1 MRENFDGCL
10 SFTLGFEGGFSSD
23 RRDPGN
29 WTGGKVGKGVL
40 KGTNKG
46 VSAAAYPSL
55 DIKNLSPARIGQ
67 IYRSDYWDKVSGDK
81 LAAGVDLVTFDGAV
95 HSGVSRSLKWLM
107 ASIGG
112 TDVQTVKKYCAK
124 RLSFQQTLA
133 IWKIYK
139 NGFIR
144 RVAASEAKGVA
155 WAWAEKKASPA
166 TIQAGLLDE
175 QNAAAKKSKAREL
188 QAQGSGVVGAGSSVG
203 ATSISPEHIDQLA
216 GWILGG
222 LVVAGFVVAGLLII
236 RSIIHKHRAEA
247 YAAEA
252 AGME

>member
-1 MRENFDGCL
+1 MRENFIGCL
-10 SFTLGFEGGFSSD
+10 SFSLGFEGLFSID

-29 WTGGKVGKGVL
+29 WTGGKPGKGIL
-40 KGTNKG
+40 KGTKKG
-46 VSAAAYPSL
+46 VSAAAYPNE
-55 DIKNLSPARIGQ
+55 DIKNLTDARIGQ
-67 IYRSDYWDKVSGDK
+67 IYRVDYWDKISGDR

-112 TDVQTVKKYCAK
+112 TDVQTIKKYCGK

-139 NGFIR
+139 NGFTR
-144 RVAASEAKGVA
+144 RVAASEAKAVA
-155 WAWAEKKASPA
+155 MAFAAKKASPA
-166 TIQAGLLDE
+166 TIRIGLQDE
-175 QNAAAKKSKAREL
+175 QLAAEKKSKAREL
-188 QAQGSGVVGAGSSVG
+188 QAQGSGIVGAGSSVG
-203 ATSISPEHIDQLA
+203 ATSIAPEHIDQVA

-222 LVVAGFVVAGLLII
+222 LVVGGLVVAGLLIL
-236 RSIIHKHRAEA
+236 RSVIHKHRAEA

-252 AGME
+252 AATE